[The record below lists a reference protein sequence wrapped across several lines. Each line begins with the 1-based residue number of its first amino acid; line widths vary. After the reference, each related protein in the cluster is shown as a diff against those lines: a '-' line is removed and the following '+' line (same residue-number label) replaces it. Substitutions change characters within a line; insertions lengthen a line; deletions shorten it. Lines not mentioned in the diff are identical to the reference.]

1 MFLFRNNP
9 IDDNINICV
18 SLKRVPGM
26 SWIRTKIILSK
37 TGVTQHCK
45 LNYLNEYLFNVITI
59 LLRATVISFARISRI
74 VIVNINKLIDNDTYR
89 GIRHKLCLPVRGQRT
104 RTNARTQKSKKFLNS
119 KFKK

>member
-37 TGVTQHCK
+37 TGITQDCK
-45 LNYLNEYLFNVITI
+45 LNSLNEYLFNLITI

-74 VIVNINKLIDNDTYR
+74 VTVNINKLMDNDTYR
-89 GIRHKLCLPVRGQRT
+89 GIRHKLSLPVRGQRT
-104 RTNARTQKSKKFLNS
+104 RTNARTQKTKKFLNN

>member
-37 TGVTQHCK
+37 TGITLDCK
-45 LNYLNEYLFNVITI
+45 LNSLNEYLFNLITI

-74 VIVNINKLIDNDTYR
+74 VTVNINKLMDNDTYR
-89 GIRHKLCLPVRGQRT
+89 GIRHKLSLPVRGQRT
-104 RTNARTQKSKKFLNS
+104 RTNARTQKTKKFLNS